1 MAIITMAIVIGVV
14 GGTKLY
20 LGVTRSRP
28 ILFLVILLIISLI
41 ALYTKKKAYQLIL
54 VLLTP

>member
-28 ILFLVILLIISLI
+28 ILFLVILLVLLI

>member
-14 GGTKLY
+14 GRTKLY

-41 ALYTKKKAYQLIL
+41 ALYTEKKAYQLIL
-54 VLLTP
+54 VLLTA